1 MKTDMQLKRHVEEE
15 LKWEP
20 SVNEARIGVAVKD
33 GVVTLT
39 GYVNSYPEK
48 WAAERA
54 VKRLK
59 DVKAIAEEIEV
70 ELLGGNR
77 RTDGDIARAAANTIE
92 WNTLIPRDRIKVMV
106 HDGWVTLEGEVEWWY
121 QKDAAENSVRNLS
134 GVRGV
139 ANKITI
145 TPALSVEHVDAEITK
160 AFQRNAML
168 DARKIWAETQ
178 GTRVILHGKARTW
191 LERKEAEEGA
201 WAAPGVTGVEDLITI
216 AD

>member
-1 MKTDMQLKRHVEEE
+1 MKTDSVLKKEVEEE

-20 SVNEARIGVAVKD
+20 SVNAAEIGVAVKN

-48 WAAERA
+48 WAAERS

-70 ELLGGNR
+70 KLLGSSQ
-77 RTDGDIARAAANTIE
+77 RTDGDIAKAASNAIE
-92 WNTLIPRDRIKVMV
+92 WNTYIPRDRVKVMV

-121 QKDAAENSVRNLS
+121 QKGAAETSVRNLS

-145 TPALSVEHVDAEITK
+145 KPKLSVENVETEIKK
-160 AFQRNAML
+160 AFQRNATL
-168 DARKIWAETQ
+168 DARQIWAETS
-178 GTRVILHGKARTW
+178 GSRVILHGKTRTW
-191 LERKEAEEGA
+191 LERQEAEDGA
-201 WAAPGVTGVEDLITI
+201 WAAPGVTAVEDQITVTG
-216 AD
+216 